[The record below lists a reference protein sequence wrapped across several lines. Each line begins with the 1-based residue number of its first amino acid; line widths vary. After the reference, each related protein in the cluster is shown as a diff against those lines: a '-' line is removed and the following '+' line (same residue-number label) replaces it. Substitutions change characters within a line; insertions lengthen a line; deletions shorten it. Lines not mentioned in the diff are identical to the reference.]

1 MGAVV
6 LADPGDEPRTG
17 SKRRFVVP
25 ALLVLG
31 WAGLFGYSAI
41 YLTEDMPFRTQ
52 QAETRPAPAPK
63 PPGRRVVTLDALDE
77 AAPAAQGLDTGPP
90 MASQAARSP
99 ADPGAQGAIVPPA
112 APVSSRQA
120 GPANPEYAGIW
131 GPTADACSARSRRR
145 GYIPATI
152 TPERARAGRTICN
165 FHDGRR
171 VGNAWVVA
179 AECSDRGRHWSSQ
192 VRLVVDGD
200 RLTWSSGRGT
210 AAYVR
215 CGRRGG

>member
-99 ADPGAQGAIVPPA
+99 ADPGTQGAIVPPA